1 MVLAEISQ
9 NMNTGKSVSGQQ
21 PEDQPEM
28 VRDLTILG
36 RILDKANNSLA
47 KTNIEFKTLEAVKTI
62 KGTLDTGTETDLL
75 SSEQVN

>member
-47 KTNIEFKTLEAVKTI
+47 KTNIKVKTIEAVKTI